1 MSTSTPSA
9 SLTEAQKSHF
19 LTHGFIHLTQC
30 FSREASEV
38 FTSNLWTR
46 LGMSPD
52 DKSTWHTEWTNMPSH
67 TSVLIS
73 EFAPK
78 AWSAI
83 CQLLGGEDRIS
94 DSAKVWHDSFIVS
107 LGEEGQGEVPMREL
121 DRWHVDGDF
130 FLHFLD
136 SPEQA
141 LLVIPIFSDIAP
153 GGGGTAICTDGI
165 GVVARHLYENPNGLT
180 PWMHARGTP
189 EPATGIDGL
198 ALQLHPSDASFH
210 EMMGQVGDAY
220 LLHPLMVHSASKNA
234 TRIPRVIT
242 NPNMALNA
250 PFRFDRDAG
259 DDLSLVEQKTLRE
272 LGFPTGLK
280 GWKIEG
286 ERKIMVPNRLKMQEE
301 MKKRERERLAR
312 EGIQIGQ

>member
-1 MSTSTPSA
+1 MSASATSA

-19 LTHGFIHLTQC
+19 LTHGFVHLTQC

-38 FTSNLWTR
+38 FASNLWTR

-83 CQLLGGEDRIS
+83 CELLGGEDRIS
-94 DSAKVWHDSFIVS
+94 DTTKVWHDSFIVS
-107 LGEEGQGEVPMREL
+107 LGEERQGKVGAREL
-121 DRWHVDGDF
+121 DKWHVDGDF

-165 GVVARHLYENPNGLT
+165 GVVARHLVSVSSTSFVLLMR
-180 PWMHARGTP
+180 WRVVP
-189 EPATGIDGL
+189 ESKRRNSL
-198 ALQLHPSDASFH
+198 DACS
-210 EMMGQVGDAY
+210 
-220 LLHPLMVHSASKNA
+220 
-234 TRIPRVIT
+234 
-242 NPNMALNA
+242 
-250 PFRFDRDAG
+250 RDSRA
-259 DDLSLVEQKTLRE
+259 
-272 LGFPTGLK
+272 
-280 GWKIEG
+280 
-286 ERKIMVPNRLKMQEE
+286 
-301 MKKRERERLAR
+301 
-312 EGIQIGQ
+312 